1 MLALK
6 VRAGASW
13 WSGASTG
20 VDARCSHLI
29 GLIRTLDDRGV
40 ELRSLTEGIDT
51 GTINGKF
58 TFYAALAEFERALI
72 RERTQA
78 GLVAARPRPQRWS
91 AESLDAEKRR
101 HAVAPYRGKQ
111 HTIAEIWRVMRI
123 FNRRSTTIW
132 KRPVAEVGRTRITQE
147 ALLNRWSCCCWPF

>member
-1 MLALK
+1 MVALK
-6 VRAGASW
+6 VVRAGACW

-29 GLIRTLDDRGV
+29 GLISTLDDRGV
-40 ELRSLTEGIDT
+40 ELRSPTEGIDT

-58 TFYAALAEFERALI
+58 PFHAALAEFERALI

-91 AESLDAEKRR
+91 AESLDAE
-101 HAVAPYRGKQ
+101 
-111 HTIAEIWRVMRI
+111 
-123 FNRRSTTIW
+123 
-132 KRPVAEVGRTRITQE
+132 
-147 ALLNRWSCCCWPF
+147 